1 MAIHDLWSYDNA
13 PVGTNLTGGTT
24 NVPGQYAMQT
34 GLPGVVYNTGAS
46 TASSSVTS
54 DGFLT
59 HTTGTSQYHNAL
71 SVPVVGLFNFGSV
84 TQFWFGFRTKSTLL
98 PTILSVPIVSY
109 GTTFASATTYL
120 LTEAQLAS
128 LVNQEYYVEVF
139 INVTAGTFQTYVNG
153 AMVNS
158 GSVAFASTGFLNF
171 GALGSPGAAGS
182 NVTRGYRDFYFLDV
196 DGTDTTRLGPIR
208 SSRATLSNIS
218 GTEWTLNSSA
228 DLPTAMTT
236 ALQNPPVS
244 TPSANSPPDAQPLT
258 STLNTALAAS
268 TPLLAVQPQ
277 LTYVG
282 DNAQNSLDVALIQA
296 SQTLDAG
303 ALVLLSGVTQY
314 NQRWPIQRKAP
325 DGGVWTPTKV
335 NATQAKLVGTVVPP
349 TYMLLHMDGANAA
362 TTTTDDK
369 GHAVTL
375 TNLGALSNTQ
385 TKFGPTSYF
394 PGNSGNLKVTDS
406 GDLATPS
413 DFTVECWS
421 YLNSVPT
428 TGFLAHRNTNGGV
441 QSAILV
447 TANAI
452 TVAMDDGS
460 SPISIAASGRLV
472 AGVWQHIAVT
482 KQGTTLRLFI
492 AGALISTA
500 TTSATWGNNAIPFTI
515 GSNGLNGNT
524 WPGFI
529 DEFRLSKVARYTAA
543 FTPPSFPFI
552 ADNTPIASAVSG
564 TTLAISA
571 PTTATTIQAQLQTI
585 ATAAG
590 LNLLPNDITDGP
602 IAANATSVT
611 LSVASTSNSYLAG
624 STVTLAY
631 KVLVKTALLMHMDNP
646 GTGTFTDVV
655 GHTVAAVGGVV
666 AGNGG
671 KFGSGFYPSGTA
683 GTYLQITDAADL
695 HLLGDCTI
703 EFFCIHANVSQNGFI
718 LAKGISTQT
727 GFQYIQST
735 SGLLRIM
742 DPTGT
747 AIVGTSS
754 AAPLKV
760 GVWQH
765 IAFVKA
771 SGVWTLWID
780 GVSIAS
786 ATNSAVWGNNAFPTY
801 VGAFSNAG
809 SFLEFA
815 GSIDELRFSQCARYK
830 TAFTPPQAPFGAD
843 GVAIASVFNSTAL
856 SVIAPNTATT
866 ILAQLNTLAIAAG
879 VNLVPEDLVD
889 GPIAA
894 NATTVTL
901 TAAATSTT
909 YTPGSTVTLTYSTA
923 ILNNTALLMHF
934 DGGIG
939 STIFTDAVGHTAT
952 SVGGAKLGSTSMF
965 GTTAL
970 APVAASTPNVYV
982 SVPNSSD
989 LQFAG
994 DFTVEFFLTALSNS
1008 VVDGGMI
1015 FGKGSA
1021 YMRQYNNVLYFV
1033 GDAGSGQIIGA
1044 TPSWTVG
1051 SWHHVAL
1058 VKSAGTYSLYF
1069 DGVSAAS
1076 PVASTQTFGLSSS
1089 PLTIGS
1095 DNIGD
1100 NGFQGS
1106 IDEFRIS
1113 NVARYTAAFT
1123 PPNAPFTVAGNT
1135 VFLSHFD
1142 GADPVAGTLTAP
1154 AVLGTPSMFG
1164 SKALLVPNTTNA
1176 KLTYPAA
1183 SSPQLTGDFTI
1194 EAFCYYTSVTAN
1206 GSILVD
1212 KSFSASARSYV
1223 YFLNRQLKVL
1233 CDDGTTLTIG
1243 TTTSLPVAGSVYFHF
1258 ALVKQGT
1265 TWTAYVNGQSIGS
1278 ATSTATW
1285 GVNSGAMVMGN
1296 TYDNGA
1302 CPFTGAIDEFRI
1314 SRIARYT
1321 GNFTPPTLA
1330 FVAD

>member
-34 GLPGVVYNTGAS
+34 GLPGGIYNTGAS

-71 SVPVVGLFNFGSV
+71 SVPVVGLFNFSSV

-98 PTILSVPIVSY
+98 PTILNVPIVSY
-109 GTTFASATTYL
+109 GTAFATATTYL

-153 AMVNS
+153 ALVNS

-228 DLPTAMTT
+228 DLPTAITT

-244 TPSANSPPDAQPLT
+244 TPSANSPADSQPLT
-258 STLNTALAAS
+258 ASLSTSVTL
-268 TPLLAVQPQ
+268 PILAVQPQ

-282 DNAQNSLDVALIQA
+282 DAAQNSIDVSLVQA
-296 SQTLDAG
+296 SQTLDVG
-303 ALVLLSGVTQY
+303 ALALLTNTTQY
-314 NQRWPIQRKAP
+314 NQRWPVQRKAP
-325 DGGVWTPTKV
+325 DGGAWTPAKV
-335 NATQAKLVGTVVPP
+335 NATQAKLTGTILPP
-349 TYMLLHMDGANAA
+349 TYALLHMDGVNGAQ
-362 TTTTDDK
+362 TTTDAK
-369 GHAVTL
+369 GHTVAITGTGTL
-375 TNLGALSNTQ
+375 STTQ
-385 TKFGPTSYF
+385 SKFGGSAYF
-394 PGNSGNLKVTDS
+394 PSTAGNLKITDS
-406 GDLATPS
+406 GDLASPG
-413 DFTVECWS
+413 DFTIEFWS
-421 YLNSVPT
+421 YLNSVPSSA
-428 TGFLAHRNTNGGV
+428 FACHRNSSGGV
-441 QSAILV
+441 QTALLILSGNV
-447 TANAI
+447 
-452 TVAMDDGS
+452 VLAMDDGTS
-460 SPISIAASGRLV
+460 AFSVATATAGFV
-472 AGVWQHIAVT
+472 AGVWQHIAVVKT
-482 KQGTTLRLFI
+482 GGVAKLYINGVQG
-492 AGALISTA
+492 ASGAVT
-500 TTSATWGNNAIPFTI
+500 ATWGNVSIPLAI
-515 GSNGLNGNT
+515 GSNGLGGNA
-524 WPGFI
+524 WPGYI
-529 DEFRLSKVARYTAA
+529 DEFRFSKVARYAAA

-571 PTTATTIQAQLQTI
+571 PTSATTIQAQLQTI
-585 ATAAG
+585 AIAAG

-611 LSVASTSNSYLAG
+611 LSVASTSSSYLAG

-631 KVLVKTALLMHMDNP
+631 KVLAKTALLMHMDNP

-655 GHTVAAVGGVV
+655 GHTVAAAGGVV

-747 AIVGTSS
+747 VIVGTAS

-809 SFLEFA
+809 SFLEFS
-815 GSIDELRFSQCARYK
+815 GSIDELRLSQCARYK

-866 ILAQLNTLAIAAG
+866 ILAQLNTLAVASG

-901 TAAATSTT
+901 TAAATSMT
-909 YTPGSTVTLTYSTA
+909 YTPGSTVTLTYSAA

-939 STIFTDAVGHTAT
+939 STIFTDAVGHTVT
-952 SVGGAKLGSTSMF
+952 SVGGAKLGSTSKF

-982 SVPNSSD
+982 SIPDSPD
-989 LQFAG
+989 LQFTG

-1008 VVDGGMI
+1008 VVDGGMV
-1015 FGKGSA
+1015 FGKGKA
-1021 YMRQYNNVLYFV
+1021 YVRYYNNTLYFV

-1051 SWHHVAL
+1051 TWHHVAV

-1069 DGVSAAS
+1069 DGVSVAS
-1076 PVASTQTFGLSSS
+1076 PVASTQTFGVSSN

-1142 GADPVAGTLTAP
+1142 GSDPVTGTLTSP
-1154 AVLGTPSMFG
+1154 AVLGTPAKFG
-1164 SKALLVPNTTNA
+1164 TGALIVSNTTNA
-1176 KLTYPAA
+1176 KLTYAGA
-1183 SSPQLTGDFTI
+1183 SSPQLSSDFTI
-1194 EAFCYYTSVTAN
+1194 EAFCYYTAVTAN
-1206 GSILVD
+1206 GSMLLD
-1212 KSFSASARSYV
+1212 KAVSASVRAYV
-1223 YFLNRQLKVL
+1223 YLINRQLKVL

-1243 TTTSLPVAGSVYFHF
+1243 TTTALPAAGSAYFHF

-1265 TWTAYVNGQSIGS
+1265 TWTAYVNGVSIGT

-1285 GVNSGAMVMGN
+1285 GVNTGNMVVGN

-1302 CPFTGAIDEFRI
+1302 CPFTGAIDELRI
-1314 SRIARYT
+1314 SKIARYT
-1321 GNFTPPTLA
+1321 GNFTPPTVA